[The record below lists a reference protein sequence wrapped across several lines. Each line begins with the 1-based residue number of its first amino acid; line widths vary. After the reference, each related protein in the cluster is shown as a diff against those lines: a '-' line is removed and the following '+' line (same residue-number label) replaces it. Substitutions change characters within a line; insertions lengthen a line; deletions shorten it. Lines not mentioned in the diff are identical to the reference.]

1 MLLKEI
7 QNQWIKDIAVFLGFD
22 NSNAIEFE
30 KGCISIESFFY
41 DALTVLLSVLEG
53 WLFHQTVYALLI
65 IMLFSLLHQFSGGY
79 HAKTHAQCIDLW
91 MIFFTVCQLYIKFI
105 HWPLAD
111 MMLTIL
117 NSALIYRYAP
127 LVNPLQANDVSE
139 IRKNRLSALYL
150 CTVYDIAFLACF
162 HMSRRFSVSIA
173 CALTLCGILL
183 AGGKES

>member
-1 MLLKEI
+1 
-7 QNQWIKDIAVFLGFD
+7 
-22 NSNAIEFE
+22 
-30 KGCISIESFFY
+30 
-41 DALTVLLSVLEG
+41 
-53 WLFHQTVYALLI
+53 
-65 IMLFSLLHQFSGGY
+65 
-79 HAKTHAQCIDLW
+79 
-91 MIFFTVCQLYIKFI
+91 
-105 HWPLAD
+105 
-111 MMLTIL
+111 MLTIL

-139 IRKNRLSALYL
+139 IRKNRLSALYI